1 MPKRLIQSRYSQ
13 VRQVFGEWLCCVLVS
28 IQTSAQNVKGS
39 RVPSAYNILS
49 AVANRCTEPQKA
61 LRRGNFTKTTVC
73 RIVKIAFVK
82 NKAGKIEVESKNTR
96 IHFSILFFK
105 QFAVTKGRG
114 KMNSAPL
121 LNLKNNPRH

>member
-1 MPKRLIQSRYSQ
+1 MLRYMLTDAKTLNS
-13 VRQVFGEWLCCVLVS
+13 VE
-28 IQTSAQNVKGS
+28 TSAQNVKGS

-49 AVANRCTEPQKA
+49 AVANRCFGGQNHKKLFVEGILQKQQ
-61 LRRGNFTKTTVC
+61 
-73 RIVKIAFVK
+73 
-82 NKAGKIEVESKNTR
+82 KIEVESKNTR